1 MMPNMR
7 SIQAK
12 LILGFALGP
21 IILAII
27 GWVAYTNT
35 VALVDSLNR
44 QQHAY
49 QVLQQAEVV
58 SKSLVDAE
66 TGQRGFLLT
75 GAERYLQPYT
85 AAIAAL
91 GPNIARLGD
100 LTADNP
106 RQQTRLPTLREL
118 VRQKTDELAETIAVR
133 KEKGPD
139 AALAV
144 VLTDRGKNIMDG
156 IRTVLDQ
163 FEAEENNLLGQRSA
177 EAARAAQ
184 LTFNSITYGTV
195 GSFVLLILI
204 GALMGRSIALP
215 INRTVEALSSV
226 SAEILAGTSQQ
237 AAGMREHS
245 AAVTQTVSTVDEVL
259 QTSEQAAQRA
269 KTVSESSQR
278 AADVSVTGRKAVD
291 DSVSAMGTV
300 RDQTGSIAESI
311 LTLAEQ
317 AQAIGEI
324 IATVNDVAEQINL
337 LSLNAAIEAAR
348 AGEHG
353 RGFSVVAAE
362 IKALADQSKK
372 ATTQVRQIL
381 GEIQKATNAAVMATE
396 QGTKSVSDAI
406 KTVSEAG
413 TTIRMLADIIGSAA
427 QSAAQIAASSG
438 QQATGMRQIHQAMQN
453 ISQVST
459 QHLAATSQSEQ
470 AAKHLT
476 VLGASLKQLVAG

>member
-35 VALVDSLNR
+35 IALVDSLNR

-75 GAERYLQPYT
+75 GAERYLQPYA

-100 LTADNP
+100 LTVDN

-144 VLTDRGKNIMDG
+144 VLTDRGKNIMDQ

-177 EAARAAQ
+177 EAARTAQ

-195 GSFVLLILI
+195 GSFVVLILI
-204 GALMGRSIALP
+204 GTLMGRSIALP

-269 KTVSESSQR
+269 KSVSESSQR

-291 DSVSAMGTV
+291 DSVSAMGAV

>member
-1 MMPNMR
+1 MLNMR
-7 SIQAK
+7 TIQAK

-21 IILAII
+21 VILAII
-27 GWVAYTNT
+27 GWIAYTNT
-35 VALVDSLNR
+35 TALVDSLNR
-44 QQHAY
+44 QQHTY
-49 QVLQQAEVV
+49 QVLQQAEAV
-58 SKSLVDAE
+58 SKLLVDAE

-75 GAERYLQPYT
+75 GTERYLQPYS
-85 AAIAAL
+85 AAL
-91 GPNIARLGD
+91 GALGPGIARLAD
-100 LTADNP
+100 LTSDNP
-106 RQQTRLPTLREL
+106 RQQARLPTLREL
-118 VRQKTDELAETIAVR
+118 VRQKTDELAETIALR
-133 KEKGPD
+133 KEKGPE

-144 VLTDRGKNIMDG
+144 VQTDRGKRIMDD
-156 IRTVLDQ
+156 IRALLDQ
-163 FEAEENNLLGQRSA
+163 FEAEESNLLAQRSA
-177 EAARAAQ
+177 EAVKTAQ
-184 LTFNSITYGTV
+184 ATFNSITYGTL

-204 GALMGRSIALP
+204 GIVMARNIARP
-215 INRTVEALSSV
+215 INRTIEALSSV

-269 KTVSESSQR
+269 KSVSESSQR

-362 IKALADQSKK
+362 IKALAEQSKK

-381 GEIQKATNAAVMATE
+381 GEIQKATNVAVMATE
-396 QGTKSVSDAI
+396 QGTKSVSEAI
-406 KTVSEAG
+406 KTVTEAG
-413 TTIRMLADIIGSAA
+413 TTIRLLAEIIGSAA

-459 QHLAATSQSEQ
+459 QHLAATNQSEQ
-470 AAKHLT
+470 AARHLT
-476 VLGASLKQLVAG
+476 VLGADLKQLVAG